1 MSDNENGLSVSMS
14 SATSSRRTSSE
25 SLEENIRK
33 ILNTGDRGVN
43 GFLERYVV
51 TSGGFIK
58 Y

>member
-25 SLEENIRK
+25 SLEESIRK

-51 TSGGFIK
+51 TSGGFKK